1 MLKKRFIIFG
11 LVCCLAGLSSAQDN
25 LSYQMPPQ
33 DIVDIVDAPGTPSL
47 SVSPDNSTMLLI
59 ENPGIS
65 TIEDLAREELRLGGL
80 RIDPA
85 TNGPSRSRY
94 GVGLVVSDIY
104 GDDKRQVTGLPGN
117 PRIRNLRWSA
127 DGQHIGFTHTTEDH
141 IQLWVVDVAAAHARQ
156 LTERQVND
164 VMGNAFA
171 WASDNQTILF
181 TAIPENRGEVPARPN
196 VAEGPIVQQS
206 LGRKAAVRTYQDMI
220 SDRYDE
226 DIFDYYAQSQLLKV
240 DLDGNVDEMTE
251 TGVIWYFSISP
262 DARYVL
268 VNHIQK
274 PYSYIVPYSRFPQT
288 MEVLDMDGE
297 RVYMVA
303 EVPVADN
310 IPQGFGATRTGRR
323 SVQWRNDHPASLYW
337 VEALDEGDP
346 SIDAEYRDQVFFLQA
361 PFTAEPLPVVKLQLR
376 YSGITWGSNDR
387 AVVYESWMKTRRRI
401 TSFFDPG
408 QVDTEKV
415 VIWDR
420 SYEDRYNDP
429 GNFQTT
435 NNEFGE
441 NVLLTDRRGRKFYLF
456 GQGASE
462 EGNRPFV
469 DEFDIRSMETER
481 LWRSAAPFYEYP
493 VELIDTRAG
502 LVITRRESKDMHPNY
517 FIRDMKRDR
526 LTQITDLPDPYESLS
541 DLQSEMI
548 HYTREDGVPLN
559 GTLYLPAGYDPES
572 NAPLPTLLWA
582 YPREYKSA
590 DAAGQ
595 VSGSPYR
602 YTRVGATS
610 PVLLAT
616 QGYAVLNNA
625 SFPIIGE
632 GEEEP
637 NDTFVEQL
645 VANAGAAINKLV
657 EMGVTDPE
665 RVAVSGHS
673 YGAFMTVNLLAHS
686 NLFAA
691 GVARSGAYNRTLTPF
706 GFQYEERTY
715 WENPDLYQ
723 RMSPFS
729 HADKIETPLLLIHGD
744 ADNNSGTFTMQ
755 SERMYD
761 ALRGHGATVRLVLLP
776 HESHGYRARES
787 ALHMHWEWIEWLDKY
802 VKNKE

>member
-1 MLKKRFIIFG
+1 MFKKNSIIFSFIFCMTG
-11 LVCCLAGLSSAQDN
+11 VLSAQDN
-25 LSYQMPPQ
+25 LPYQLPPQ
-33 DIVDIVDAPGTPSL
+33 DIVDIVDAPATPSI
-47 SVSPDNSTMLLI
+47 SISPGQSAMLLI
-59 ENPGIS
+59 ENRGLP
-65 TIEDLAREELRLGGL
+65 TVEDLAVEELRLGGL
-80 RIDPA
+80 RIDPV
-85 TNGPSRSRY
+85 TNGPSRSSY
-94 GVGLVVSDIY
+94 GVGLILSDIY
-104 GDDKRQVTGLPGN
+104 GNNKREVNGLPSN
-117 PRIRNLRWSA
+117 PRIRNVQWSA
-127 DGQHIGFTHTTEDH
+127 DGQHIGFTHTAADH
-141 IQLWVVDVAAAHARQ
+141 IQLWVVDVANAQARQ

-164 VMGNAFA
+164 VMGNAYA
-171 WASDNQTILF
+171 WASDNKTILF
-181 TAIPENRGEVPARPN
+181 TAIPENRGEVPQRPR

-206 LGRKAAVRTYQDMI
+206 LARKAAVRTYQDMI

-226 DIFDYYAQSQLLKV
+226 DIFDYYVQSQLLKV
-240 DLDGNVDEMTE
+240 DLEGNIAEMSK

-262 DARYVL
+262 DARFVL

-274 PYSYIVPYSRFPQT
+274 PYSYIVPFSRFPQT
-288 MEVLDMDGE
+288 MEVIAMDGE
-297 RVYMVA
+297 RVYLVA

-346 SIDAEYRDQVFFLQA
+346 SKDSKYRDQVFFIQA
-361 PFTAEPLPVVKLQLR
+361 PFTADPLPVVKLQLR
-376 YSGITWGSNDR
+376 YSGIRWGSNDM
-387 AVVYESWMKTRRRI
+387 AVIYESWMKTRRRI

-408 QVDTEKV
+408 GVDAEKI

-435 NNEFGE
+435 TNEYGE
-441 NVLLTDRRGRKFYLF
+441 TVLLTDRRGRKLYLF
-456 GQGASE
+456 GQGASPD
-462 EGNRPFV
+462 GNRPFV
-469 DEFDIRSMETER
+469 DEFDIRNMETDR

-493 VELIDTRAG
+493 VKMIDTRAG
-502 LVITRRESKDMHPNY
+502 LVITRRESKDMHPNFY
-517 FIRDMKRDR
+517 IRDMKKDR
-526 LTQITDLPDPYESLS
+526 VTQITDLSDPFEKLS
-541 DLQSEMI
+541 NLQSEMI

-559 GTLYLPAGYDPES
+559 GTLYLPAGYDPE
-572 NAPLPTLLWA
+572 NDAPLPAMLWA

-625 SFPIIGE
+625 SFPVIGE
-632 GEEEP
+632 GDEEP

-645 VANAGAAINKLV
+645 VANAEAAVNKLV
-657 EMGVTDPE
+657 EMGVADPE
-665 RVAVSGHS
+665 RIAVSGHS

-686 NLFAA
+686 DLFAA

-706 GFQYEERTY
+706 GFQYEERTF
-715 WENPDLYQ
+715 WENPDLYH

-787 ALHMHWEWIEWLDKY
+787 ALHMHWEWLRWLDKY